1 MDANIT
7 LAGVNISTGRYV
19 AAFRIADN
27 SMGDVTITLA
37 EGTTNTLIASGNY
50 AGLQKNGIAN
60 PGTLTITGTGML
72 IAQGGYDAAG
82 IGSRGTPGDYSE
94 TANITIQG
102 GTIIATGGSSGA
114 GIGGGVLGDAF
125 NITIN
130 GGIVTATGGRSG
142 RSGAGIGGGG
152 NGNGWF

>member
-1 MDANIT
+1 
-7 LAGVNISTGRYV
+7 
-19 AAFRIADN
+19 
-27 SMGDVTITLA
+27 
-37 EGTTNTLIASGNY
+37 
-50 AGLQKNGIAN
+50 
-60 PGTLTITGTGML
+60 ML

-114 GIGGGVLGDAF
+114 GIGGGDNRNGS
-125 NITIN
+125 NITIS
-130 GGIVTATGGRSG
+130 GGIVTATGGDT
-142 RSGAGIGGGG
+142 GAGIGGGG

>member
-1 MDANIT
+1 
-7 LAGVNISTGRYV
+7 
-19 AAFRIADN
+19 
-27 SMGDVTITLA
+27 
-37 EGTTNTLIASGNY
+37 
-50 AGLQKNGIAN
+50 
-60 PGTLTITGTGML
+60 ML
-72 IAQGGYDAAG
+72 IAQGDYDAAG

-114 GIGGGVLGDAF
+114 GIGGGALGDAF
-125 NITIN
+125 NITIS